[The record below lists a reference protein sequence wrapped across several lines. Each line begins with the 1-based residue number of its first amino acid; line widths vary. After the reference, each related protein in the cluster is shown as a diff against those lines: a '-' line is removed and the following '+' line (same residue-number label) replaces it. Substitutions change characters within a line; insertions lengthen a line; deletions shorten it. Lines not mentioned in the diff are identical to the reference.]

1 MKFAI
6 PRSQTTTINQPGK
19 PKDDSTISASRR
31 CFIAMLLMLP
41 ALASATTT
49 INHLFNPATINPGD
63 TPTYRIEIANDALV
77 SLTEAEVTSLLLPQ
91 ITIADPAN
99 ITNTCGF
106 TEVTAVPGTSD
117 IILANGTIPARVG
130 LTDGQCIFELSVT
143 ATTPGTYI
151 NNIPSLTPP
160 DRPSLEAAGYSALEN
175 GVRISNATPANA
187 TLVVSTLL
195 NPTGDKTF
203 SPDTAIAGDPTT
215 LSIVLSNP
223 NAGATLPLTSFTD
236 ALPDGMVVADPANS
250 SVACSGS
257 GAANGAVTAPPGADT
272 VTLTGGIIGESGN
285 CTISVDLLVATI
297 TGSSELFS
305 NSIALGAIGNTRG
318 LSSPAFSRDLT
329 VNSPI
334 LVSKRFSPD
343 TIPAGQPSLL
353 TIVINNNSTQ
363 NTLPIT
369 SFLDDLTG
377 TTLSIVDTSTVAP
390 ADPSVSCDGVGA
402 ANGTLTDA
410 LSTPLDQGD
419 TGILLTGAVAGQ
431 RSGSNGKCTI
441 TAYVTSTTD
450 GAHTNTIPADAV
462 VNPAAH
468 ASPTASDVLNVNAQL
483 TIDKTVSV
491 NQVAP
496 GQWTQFSVT
505 INNWS
510 GADVTNLS
518 FRDTLPNVA
527 GNQMVLDDSAGI
539 PVSNTCAGGLYTGV
553 DGDSELTWT
562 GGTAPAGA
570 GAVPGTCTLV
580 FRARLP
586 GTATTG
592 LVFTNQ
598 IPTWD
603 GVNGVGGTGN
613 GPGGSVVNPSASPAV
628 NVATVD
634 SVALTK
640 SFSPDPIA
648 EGQTSTLTLNIR
660 NRTLNPLTAVNLTDN
675 LPAGITLAANPA
687 PNNQCGGTLQAFPGD
702 TQVILT
708 GGTVNSRPDG
718 SSQTQ
723 CQITVEVTGTTPGSY
738 LNTIDPADFSS
749 SGGTIPASVSDTLTI
764 NAGISA
770 SKSFYPTSMTSGG
783 NARVTINVVNNSS
796 GELTNVTIDDDTFS
810 AGLSIANPA
819 NASTSCGGSTTLV
832 VNPGATSAQLQGV
845 NLPAGANCDFGF
857 DVTASGAGPWTNT
870 IPAGNISSAE
880 GSSNSTPVSA
890 TLTAATA
897 DIGINKAFN
906 PIIVTG
912 GMPSLL
918 TIDVINNSG
927 ATIHDAAFTDSFPEG
942 IVVYPVPDASTDCL
956 GGTVTAIPGSGS
968 VGLVGATLQP
978 NDICQVFV
986 TTTSVRFLNLTNYI
1000 PAGVISSEEGY
1011 TNALGTQASLS
1022 TLQGLG
1028 LTKGFSPA
1036 YIPPGANARLTLEL
1050 ISTFDPN
1057 AVSPVTL
1064 TSVSFTDP
1072 LPAGLVFAPVPN
1084 ASTTCPGASLNVN
1097 TTTQAITIY
1106 GGTLLPGTTCL
1117 IEVDVTA
1124 AGVGVYD
1131 NIIVQGSIT
1140 TDQGVTNETDVSAQ
1154 LNVIQEPTISKV
1166 FNPATVSPGER
1177 STLTVTITNNANLP
1191 LTGSSLTDTLPVGV
1205 AVYSA
1210 PSTNTSCTDAVVLA
1224 TPGDNQITLSGATIP
1239 ASGSCTFSADV
1250 AASTSA
1256 VLINTIGAD
1265 SITTDQE
1272 ISNPAPANANLE
1284 VLSPPTISKAF
1295 NPASINTNGTSTL
1308 TLSLANSNTAAI
1320 TLTSDLVDAL
1330 PGNVLVQDPNGLVTT
1345 CPGAVTA
1352 NPGAIQVSYPNGA
1365 SIPSGGCTISVDVTS
1380 AIDGSYVNTI
1390 AAGQFTTSAGSNSQ
1404 PAVATLGVG
1413 ALIDAAPSV
1422 SKAFAPTTIDVNA
1435 IATLTLTLENPNPT
1449 PLTLDADFTDS
1460 FPAGLQ
1466 IANPNNLTSSCDL
1479 GSVTAIPGT
1488 GLVSYAN
1495 GATIPAGNC
1504 TITLD
1509 ITSVSAGSYNN
1520 TIAAGDLSTASGG
1533 SNPQPA
1539 TASLVVR
1546 APLAPTLTKSITPNT
1561 INPGEISQ
1569 LVLNLGND
1577 NAQVATLGADL
1588 VDNLPANTEVATPVN
1603 LTTDCPGTV
1612 QTTITSLSYTS
1623 GSAIP
1628 SGGCVIAVDITS
1640 SVSGGPWTNSLGAGA
1655 LQTDLGNNG
1664 APTSA
1669 DLFVNPAQP
1678 PSISKQF
1685 IPSTIASGGTATLSI
1700 AFGNGNA
1707 TAATLTADLID
1718 SLPADVVIAP
1728 TPNIQT
1734 SAGCDPTRVVAPAGG
1749 NTLSYLS
1756 GATIP
1761 ANGGCSI
1768 SVDVTS
1774 VVLAT
1779 HTNTIAINDL
1789 QTDIGNNI
1797 VTTSSNLSVTP
1808 IPPGLTKRF
1817 APSEIRPDGVAT
1829 LTITLSNSNAV
1840 AAILNSDLTDNFPA
1854 DLLVAPT
1861 PNIQVSAG
1869 CELASVTAVAGGNT
1883 LVYQN
1888 GASIQP
1894 GGCTISVDVTS
1905 SVLNTYTNTI
1915 PAGGLSTDLGDN
1927 PNPASAELRVSYVPV
1942 SIPVMPYWG
1951 MLLMGALLV
1960 LIASRRIGNTTD
1972 MS

>member
-1 MKFAI
+1 MKFVI
-6 PRSQTTTINQPGK
+6 PPSQTTTINQPDK
-19 PKDDSTISASRR
+19 PKNDSTISASRR
-31 CFIAMLLMLP
+31 FLVAMLLMLP

-106 TEVTAVPGTSD
+106 TGVTADPGTSD
-117 IILANGTIPARVG
+117 IILTNGTIPARVG
-130 LTDGQCIFELSVT
+130 FTDGQCFFELSVT
-143 ATTPGTYI
+143 ATTPSTYI
-151 NNIPSLTPP
+151 NNIPALVPP
-160 DRPSLEAAGYSALEN
+160 ARPNTETTGYSALEN
-175 GVRISNATPANA
+175 GVRISNATDANA

-195 NPTGDKTF
+195 NPTGSKTF
-203 SPDTAIAGDPTT
+203 SPTTGVAGDPIT

-223 NAGATLPLTSFTD
+223 NAGATLPLSSFSDT
-236 ALPDGMVVADPANS
+236 LPAGMVVANPANS
-250 SVACSGS
+250 TIACSGD
-257 GAANGAVTAPPGADT
+257 GAANGVVSATPDSDT

-285 CTISVDLLVATI
+285 CTIGVDVLVATV
-297 TGSSELFS
+297 TGSSQLFS
-305 NSIALGAIGNTRG
+305 NSIPLGAIGNTRG
-318 LSSPAFSRDLT
+318 LTSPAFSRDLT

-334 LVSKRFSPD
+334 SVSKTFSPD
-343 TIPAGQPSLL
+343 TIPAGQPALL
-353 TIVINNNSTQ
+353 TIVINNSSTQ

-377 TTLSIVDTSTVAP
+377 TTLSIVDTSTMAP
-390 ADPSVSCDGVGA
+390 ADPSVVCDGVGA
-402 ANGTLTDA
+402 ENGSLTDA
-410 LSTPLDQGD
+410 LSNPLNQGD

-441 TAYVTSTTD
+441 TTYVTSTTD
-450 GAHTNTIPADAV
+450 GAHTNTIEADAV
-462 VNPAAH
+462 VNPSAH
-468 ASPTASDVLNVNAQL
+468 ASPAASDVLNVNAQL
-483 TIDKTVSV
+483 TIDKSVSV

-518 FRDTLPNVA
+518 FRDTLPNVGA
-527 GNQMVLDDSAGI
+527 NQMVLDDSAGI
-539 PVSNTCAGGLYTGV
+539 PVSNTCAGGIYTGA

-562 GGTAPAGA
+562 TGTVPAGA
-570 GAVPGTCTLV
+570 GASPGTCTLV

-592 LVFTNQ
+592 MVFTNQ

-628 NVATVD
+628 NVTTVD
-634 SVALTK
+634 SIALTK

-660 NRTLNPLTAVNLTDN
+660 NRTLNQLTAVNLTDN

-687 PNNQCGGTLQAFPGD
+687 ANNQCGGTLQAFPGD
-702 TQVILT
+702 TQVILS
-708 GGTVNSRPDG
+708 GGTVNPRPDG
-718 SSQTQ
+718 SAQTQ

-749 SGGTIPASVSDTLTI
+749 SGGTMPSSVSDTLTI

-770 SKSFYPTSMTSGG
+770 SKSFFPASVTSGG
-783 NARVTINVVNNSS
+783 NARVTINVANSSS
-796 GELTNVTIDDDTFS
+796 GELTNVTIDDNTFS

-819 NASTSCGGSTTLV
+819 NASTSCGGATTLV
-832 VNPGATSAQLQGV
+832 VTPGATRAQLQGV
-845 NLPAGANCDFGF
+845 NLPAGANCDFAF
-857 DVTASGAGPWTNT
+857 DVTTSGAGPWSNT
-870 IPAGNISSAE
+870 IPVGNISSAE
-880 GSSNSTPVSA
+880 GSSNSAAVSA
-890 TLTAATA
+890 TLSAATA
-897 DIGINKAFN
+897 DIGINKSFN

-918 TIDVINNSG
+918 TIDVINSSA
-927 ATIHDAAFTDSFPEG
+927 ATIHDVAFTDTFPEG
-942 IVVYPVPDASTDCL
+942 IVVYPVPDASTNCL
-956 GGTVTAIPGSGS
+956 GGTVTAIPGNGS
-968 VGLVGATLQP
+968 VGLVGATLLP
-978 NDICQVFV
+978 NDTCQLFV
-986 TTTSVRFLNLTNYI
+986 TTTSVRFLNLTNFI
-1000 PAGVISSEEGY
+1000 SAGVISSEEGY

-1036 YIPPGANARLTLEL
+1036 YIAPGANARLILEL

-1072 LPAGLVFAPVPN
+1072 LPAGLEFAPVPN
-1084 ASTTCPGASLNVN
+1084 ASTTCSGASLNVN
-1097 TTTQAITIY
+1097 TTTQAITIF
-1106 GGTLLPGTTCL
+1106 GGTLLPGTSCL

-1124 AGVGVYD
+1124 TVVGVYD
-1131 NIIVQGSIT
+1131 NVIVQESIT

-1154 LNVIQEPTISKV
+1154 LTVMQEPTISKV

-1177 STLTVTITNNANLP
+1177 TTLTVTITNNANLD
-1191 LTGSSLTDTLPVGV
+1191 LTGSSLTDTLPVGL
-1205 AVYSA
+1205 AIYSA
-1210 PSTNTSCTDAVVLA
+1210 PSTATSCANGAVLA
-1224 TPGDNQITLSGATIP
+1224 TPGDNEITLSGATIP
-1239 ASGSCTFSADV
+1239 ANGSCTFSADV
-1250 AASTSA
+1250 TAATPGSLT
-1256 VLINTIGAD
+1256 NTIAD
-1265 SITTDQE
+1265 NAITTDQG

-1284 VLSPPTISKAF
+1284 VLSAPTISKAF
-1295 NPASINTNGTSTL
+1295 NPASINTGGTATL
-1308 TLSLANSNTAAI
+1308 TLSLANVNTSAI

-1345 CPGAVTA
+1345 CPGTVTA
-1352 NPGAIQVSYPNGA
+1352 NPGAIQISYPNGA

-1390 AAGQFTTSAGSNSQ
+1390 AAAQLTTSAGDNPQ

-1413 ALIDAAPSV
+1413 ALIDAAPGV

-1435 IATLTLTLENPNPT
+1435 SSTLTLTLENPNTT
-1449 PLTLDADFTDS
+1449 PLTLDADFTDN

-1466 IANPNNLTSSCDL
+1466 IANPSNLTGSCDL
-1479 GSVTAIPGT
+1479 GSVTATPGS
-1488 GLVSYAN
+1488 GLVTYAN

-1504 TITLD
+1504 TIILD
-1509 ITSVSAGSYNN
+1509 ITSASAGSYNN

-1539 TASLVVR
+1539 TASLIVR
-1546 APLAPTLTKSITPNT
+1546 APLAPDLTKSIVPAT
-1561 INPGEISQ
+1561 INPGEISR
-1569 LVLNLGND
+1569 LTLNLGND
-1577 NAQVATLGADL
+1577 NAQAAALGADL
-1588 VDNLPANTEVATPVN
+1588 VDNLPANTEVAVPAN

-1612 QTTITSLSYTS
+1612 QTTLNTISYTS
-1623 GSAIP
+1623 GSTIP
-1628 SGGCVIAVDITS
+1628 SGGCSIVVDITS

-1685 IPSTIASGGTATLSI
+1685 TPDTISSGGLSTLSI

-1707 TAATLTADLID
+1707 TAAVLTADLVD
-1718 SLPADVVIAP
+1718 TLPAGVVIAG

-1734 SAGCDPTRVVAPAGG
+1734 SAGCDPASVVATAGG
-1749 NTLSYLS
+1749 ISLSYLS

-1774 VVLAT
+1774 VDLAT
-1779 HTNTIAINDL
+1779 HTNTIAIDDL

-1797 VTTSSNLSVTP
+1797 VATSSNLTVTP
-1808 IPPGLTKRF
+1808 IPPSLTKSF
-1817 APSEIRPDGVAT
+1817 APREIRPDDVAT

-1840 AAILNSDLTDNFPA
+1840 AAILSSDLTDHFPA

-1869 CELASVTAVAGGNT
+1869 CELLNAVAVAGGNS

-1888 GASIQP
+1888 GASIAP

-1905 SVLNTYTNTI
+1905 SVVNTYLNTI
-1915 PAGGLSTDLGDN
+1915 PTDALTTDLGNN
-1927 PNPASAELRVSYVPV
+1927 PNPGSDELRVTYVPV

-1951 MLLMGALLV
+1951 MLLMGLLLM
-1960 LIASRRIGNTTD
+1960 LIAAYRIGATKEI
-1972 MS
+1972 